1 MLQEH
6 TNEAARILAEAI
18 IESASIYAE
27 TLRDATRQAEQIL
40 SDLQRKYHEEKRKYE
55 EELATLK
62 KAIDEAAP
70 APAPAVP
77 KPVDPKPV
85 NPKPVNP
92 KPAESFSLTKEIEN
106 LSIEQRQTKAERNLK
121 KFTGKRKYAT
131 EQDAQKAFS
140 KNSVELRAMWAA
152 LASIRGI
159 SFYSIEPQPKTASPH
174 PVYKILDKINEYR
187 AKCGHTALTAP
198 TSSPSAASPAEPAP
212 APVPSKATYGVRL
225 TAYKSNEKLKL
236 VKAIK
241 EALSSGLKEAKEI
254 GDKAPDIIAGGL
266 AKNDAETLVEKL
278 TRLGFP
284 CKVVTVPVK

>member
-1 MLQEH
+1 MMSQEH

-40 SDLQRKYHEEKRKYE
+40 SGLQRKYHEEKRKYE

-85 NPKPVNP
+85 RPKPVDPKPVDP
-92 KPAESFSLTKEIEN
+92 KPAESFSLTKEIEK

-121 KFTGKRKYAT
+121 KFTGKRKYVT

-159 SFYSIEPQPKTASPH
+159 SFYSIEPQPNTSSPH

-198 TSSPSAASPAEPAP
+198 
-212 APVPSKATYGVRL
+212 VPSKATYGVRL
-225 TAYKSNEKLKL
+225 TAYNSNEKLKL

-254 GDKAPDIIAGGL
+254 ADKAPDIIAGGL
-266 AKNDAETLVEKL
+266 AKNDAEALVEKL
-278 TRLGFP
+278 TSLGFP

>member
-27 TLRDATRQAEQIL
+27 TLRDAKRQAEQIL
-40 SDLQRKYHEEKRKYE
+40 SGLQKKYHEDKKKYE
-55 EELATLK
+55 DELATLK
-62 KAIDEAAP
+62 KAIAEAAP

-77 KPVDPKPV
+77 KPVVPKPVDPKPV
-85 NPKPVNP
+85 DP

-121 KFTGKRKYAT
+121 KFTGKRKYVT

-174 PVYKILDKINEYR
+174 PVYKILDKINDYR
-187 AKCGHTALTAP
+187 AKCGHTALT
-198 TSSPSAASPAEPAP
+198 

-225 TAYKSNEKLKL
+225 TAYNSNEKLKL

-254 GDKAPDIIAGGL
+254 ADKAPDIIAGGL
-266 AKNDAETLVEKL
+266 AKNDAEALVEKL

>member
-40 SDLQRKYHEEKRKYE
+40 SGLQKKYHEDKKKYE
-55 EELATLK
+55 DELATLK
-62 KAIDEAAP
+62 KAIAEAAP

-159 SFYSIEPQPKTASPH
+159 SFYSIEPQPNTASPH
-174 PVYKILDKINEYR
+174 PVYKILDKINDYR
-187 AKCGHTALTAP
+187 AKCGHTALT
-198 TSSPSAASPAEPAP
+198 

-266 AKNDAETLVEKL
+266 AKNDAEALVEKL

>member
-1 MLQEH
+1 MMSQEH

-40 SDLQRKYHEEKRKYE
+40 SGLQRKYHEEKRKYE

-62 KAIDEAAP
+62 KAIAEAAP

-77 KPVDPKPV
+77 KPVRPKPVDPKPV
-85 NPKPVNP
+85 DP
-92 KPAESFSLTKEIEN
+92 KPAESFSLTKEIEK

-121 KFTGKRKYAT
+121 KFTGKRKYVT

-159 SFYSIEPQPKTASPH
+159 SFYSIEPQPNTSSPH

-198 TSSPSAASPAEPAP
+198 
-212 APVPSKATYGVRL
+212 VPSKATYGVRL
-225 TAYKSNEKLKL
+225 TAYNSNEKLKL

-266 AKNDAETLVEKL
+266 SRNDAEALVEKL
-278 TRLGFP
+278 TSLGFP

>member
-121 KFTGKRKYAT
+121 KFTGKRKYVT

-159 SFYSIEPQPKTASPH
+159 SFYSIEPQPNTSSPH
-174 PVYKILDKINEYR
+174 PVYKILDKINDYR
-187 AKCGHTALTAP
+187 AKCGHTALT
-198 TSSPSAASPAEPAP
+198 

-266 AKNDAETLVEKL
+266 AKNDAEALVEKL

>member
-198 TSSPSAASPAEPAP
+198 
-212 APVPSKATYGVRL
+212 VPSKATYGVRL

-266 AKNDAETLVEKL
+266 AKNDAEALVEKL

>member
-1 MLQEH
+1 MMSQEH

-40 SDLQRKYHEEKRKYE
+40 SGLQRKYHEEKRKYE

-85 NPKPVNP
+85 DPKPVDP

-121 KFTGKRKYAT
+121 KFTGKRKYVT

-159 SFYSIEPQPKTASPH
+159 SFYSIEPQPNTSSPH
-174 PVYKILDKINEYR
+174 PVYKILDKINDYR
-187 AKCGHTALTAP
+187 AKCGHTALT
-198 TSSPSAASPAEPAP
+198 

-225 TAYKSNEKLKL
+225 TAYNSNEKLKL

-254 GDKAPDIIAGGL
+254 ADKAPDIIAGGL
-266 AKNDAETLVEKL
+266 ARNDAEALVEKL
-278 TRLGFP
+278 TSLGFP

>member
-85 NPKPVNP
+85 NPKP
-92 KPAESFSLTKEIEN
+92 AESFSLTKEIEN

-121 KFTGKRKYAT
+121 KFTGKR
-131 EQDAQKAFS
+131 
-140 KNSVELRAMWAA
+140 
-152 LASIRGI
+152 
-159 SFYSIEPQPKTASPH
+159 
-174 PVYKILDKINEYR
+174 
-187 AKCGHTALTAP
+187 
-198 TSSPSAASPAEPAP
+198 
-212 APVPSKATYGVRL
+212 
-225 TAYKSNEKLKL
+225 
-236 VKAIK
+236 
-241 EALSSGLKEAKEI
+241 
-254 GDKAPDIIAGGL
+254 
-266 AKNDAETLVEKL
+266 
-278 TRLGFP
+278 
-284 CKVVTVPVK
+284 

>member
-62 KAIDEAAP
+62 KAIAEAAPAP

-77 KPVDPKPV
+77 KPVDPKPVNPKPV

-121 KFTGKRKYAT
+121 KFTGKRKYVT

-159 SFYSIEPQPKTASPH
+159 SFYSIEPQPNTSSPH
-174 PVYKILDKINEYR
+174 PVYKILDKINDYR
-187 AKCGHTALTAP
+187 AKCGHTALT
-198 TSSPSAASPAEPAP
+198 

-254 GDKAPDIIAGGL
+254 ADKAPDIIAGGS
-266 AKNDAETLVEKL
+266 AKNDAEALVEKL

>member
-1 MLQEH
+1 MMSQEH

-40 SDLQRKYHEEKRKYE
+40 SGLQRKYHEEKRKYE

-62 KAIDEAAP
+62 KAIAEAAP

-77 KPVDPKPV
+77 KPVRPKPV
-85 NPKPVNP
+85 DSKPVDP
-92 KPAESFSLTKEIEN
+92 KPAESFSLTKEIEK

-121 KFTGKRKYAT
+121 KFTGKRKYVT

-159 SFYSIEPQPKTASPH
+159 SFYSIEPQPNTSSPH
-174 PVYKILDKINEYR
+174 PVYKILDKINDYR
-187 AKCGHTALTAP
+187 AKCGHTALT
-198 TSSPSAASPAEPAP
+198 

-225 TAYKSNEKLKL
+225 TAYNSNEKLKL

-266 AKNDAETLVEKL
+266 AKNDAEALVEKL

>member
-1 MLQEH
+1 MMSQEH

-27 TLRDATRQAEQIL
+27 TLRDATRQAEQIF
-40 SDLQRKYHEEKRKYE
+40 SCLQKKYHEDKKKYE
-55 EELATLK
+55 DELATLK
-62 KAIDEAAP
+62 KAIAEA

-77 KPVDPKPV
+77 KPVD
-85 NPKPVNP
+85 P

-106 LSIEQRQTKAERNLK
+106 LSIEQRQTKAERNIR
-121 KFTGKRKYAT
+121 KFTGKRKYVT

-159 SFYSIEPQPKTASPH
+159 SFYSIEPQPNTSSPH
-174 PVYKILDKINEYR
+174 PVYKILDKINGYR
-187 AKCGHTALTAP
+187 AKCGHAALTAP
-198 TSSPSAASPAEPAP
+198 VTSS
-212 APVPSKATYGVRL
+212 VNYGVRL
-225 TAYKSNEKLKL
+225 TAYESNEKLQL

-241 EALSSGLKEAKEI
+241 EALSSGLKEAKSI
-254 GDKAPDIIAGGL
+254 ADKAPDIITGGL
-266 AKNDAETLVEKL
+266 AKNDAEALVEKL

>member
-1 MLQEH
+1 MMSQEH

-40 SDLQRKYHEEKRKYE
+40 SGLQRKYHEEKRKYE

-62 KAIDEAAP
+62 KAIAEAAP

-77 KPVDPKPV
+77 KPVRPKPVDPKPV
-85 NPKPVNP
+85 DP
-92 KPAESFSLTKEIEN
+92 KPAGNFSLTKEIEN
-106 LSIEQRQTKAERNLK
+106 LSIEQRQTKAERNIR
-121 KFTGKRKYAT
+121 KFTGKRKYVT

-159 SFYSIEPQPKTASPH
+159 SFYSIEPQPNTSSPH
-174 PVYKILDKINEYR
+174 PVYKILDKINDYR
-187 AKCGHTALTAP
+187 AKCGHTALT
-198 TSSPSAASPAEPAP
+198 

-225 TAYKSNEKLKL
+225 TAYNSNEKLKL

-266 AKNDAETLVEKL
+266 SRNDAEALVEKL
-278 TRLGFP
+278 TSLGFP

>member
-1 MLQEH
+1 MMSQEH

-40 SDLQRKYHEEKRKYE
+40 SGLQRKYHEEKRKYE

-62 KAIDEAAP
+62 KAIAEAAP

-77 KPVDPKPV
+77 KPVRPKPV
-85 NPKPVNP
+85 DSKPVDP
-92 KPAESFSLTKEIEN
+92 KPAESFSLTKEIEK

-121 KFTGKRKYAT
+121 KFTGKRKYVT

-159 SFYSIEPQPKTASPH
+159 SFYSIEPQPNTSSPH
-174 PVYKILDKINEYR
+174 PVYKILDKINDYR
-187 AKCGHTALTAP
+187 AKCGHTALT
-198 TSSPSAASPAEPAP
+198 

-225 TAYKSNEKLKL
+225 TAYNSNEKLKL

-241 EALSSGLKEAKEI
+241 EALSSGLKEAKSI
-254 GDKAPDIIAGGL
+254 ADKAPDIITGGL
-266 AKNDAETLVEKL
+266 AKNDAEALVEKL

>member
-1 MLQEH
+1 MMSQEH

-27 TLRDATRQAEQIL
+27 TLRDAARQAEQIL
-40 SDLQRKYHEEKRKYE
+40 SCLQKKYHEDKKKYE
-55 EELATLK
+55 DELATLK
-62 KAIDEAAP
+62 KAIAEA

-77 KPVDPKPV
+77 KPVD
-85 NPKPVNP
+85 P

-106 LSIEQRQTKAERNLK
+106 LSIEQRQTKAERNIR
-121 KFTGKRKYAT
+121 KFTGKRKYVT

-159 SFYSIEPQPKTASPH
+159 SFYWIEPQPNTSSPH
-174 PVYKILDKINEYR
+174 PLYKILDKINGYR
-187 AKCGHTALTAP
+187 AKCGHAALTAP
-198 TSSPSAASPAEPAP
+198 VTSS
-212 APVPSKATYGVRL
+212 VTYGVRL
-225 TAYKSNEKLKL
+225 TAYESNEKLQL

-241 EALSSGLKEAKEI
+241 EALSSGLKEAKSI
-254 GDKAPDIIAGGL
+254 ADKAPDIITGGL
-266 AKNDAETLVEKL
+266 AKNDAEALVEKL
-278 TRLGFP
+278 TGLGFP

>member
-40 SDLQRKYHEEKRKYE
+40 SGLQKKYHEDKKKYE
-55 EELATLK
+55 DELATLK
-62 KAIDEAAP
+62 KAIAEAAP

-121 KFTGKRKYAT
+121 KFTGKRKYVT

-159 SFYSIEPQPKTASPH
+159 SFYSIEPQPNTSSPH
-174 PVYKILDKINEYR
+174 PVYKILDKINDYR
-187 AKCGHTALTAP
+187 AKCGHTALT
-198 TSSPSAASPAEPAP
+198 

-266 AKNDAETLVEKL
+266 AKNDAEALVEKL

>member
-121 KFTGKRKYAT
+121 KFTGKRKYVT

-198 TSSPSAASPAEPAP
+198 
-212 APVPSKATYGVRL
+212 VPSKATYGVRL

-254 GDKAPDIIAGGL
+254 ADKAPDIIAGGL
-266 AKNDAETLVEKL
+266 AKNDAEALVEKL

>member
-1 MLQEH
+1 MMSQEH

-40 SDLQRKYHEEKRKYE
+40 SGLQRKYHEEKRKYE

-62 KAIDEAAP
+62 KAIAEAAP

-77 KPVDPKPV
+77 KPVRPKPVDPKPV
-85 NPKPVNP
+85 RPKPVDPKPVDP
-92 KPAESFSLTKEIEN
+92 KPAESFSLTKEIEK

-121 KFTGKRKYAT
+121 KFTGKRKYVT

-159 SFYSIEPQPKTASPH
+159 SFYSIEPQPNTSSPH
-174 PVYKILDKINEYR
+174 PVYKILDKINDYR
-187 AKCGHTALTAP
+187 AKCGHTALT
-198 TSSPSAASPAEPAP
+198 

-225 TAYKSNEKLKL
+225 TAYNSNEKLKL

-266 AKNDAETLVEKL
+266 AKNDAEALVEKL

>member
-1 MLQEH
+1 MMSQEH

-40 SDLQRKYHEEKRKYE
+40 SCLQKKYHEDKKKYE
-55 EELATLK
+55 DELATLK
-62 KAIDEAAP
+62 KAIAEA

-77 KPVDPKPV
+77 KPVD
-85 NPKPVNP
+85 P

-106 LSIEQRQTKAERNLK
+106 LSIEQRQTKAERNIR
-121 KFTGKRKYAT
+121 KFTGKRKYVT

-159 SFYSIEPQPKTASPH
+159 SFYWIEPQPNTSSPH
-174 PVYKILDKINEYR
+174 PVYKILDKINGYR
-187 AKCGHTALTAP
+187 AKCGHAALTAP
-198 TSSPSAASPAEPAP
+198 VTSS
-212 APVPSKATYGVRL
+212 VTYGVRL
-225 TAYKSNEKLKL
+225 TAYESNEKLQL

-241 EALSSGLKEAKEI
+241 EALSSGLKEAKSI
-254 GDKAPDIIAGGL
+254 ADKAPDIITGGL
-266 AKNDAETLVEKL
+266 AKNDAEALVEKL
-278 TRLGFP
+278 TGLGFP

>member
-1 MLQEH
+1 MMSQEH

-40 SDLQRKYHEEKRKYE
+40 SCLQKKYHEDKKKYE
-55 EELATLK
+55 DELATLK
-62 KAIDEAAP
+62 KAIAEA

-77 KPVDPKPV
+77 KPVDPKP
-85 NPKPVNP
+85 
-92 KPAESFSLTKEIEN
+92 AESFSLTKEIEK
-106 LSIEQRQTKAERNLK
+106 LSIEQRQTKAERNIR
-121 KFTGKRKYAT
+121 KFTGKRKYVT

-159 SFYSIEPQPKTASPH
+159 SFYWIEPQPNTSSPH
-174 PVYKILDKINEYR
+174 PLYKILDKINGYR
-187 AKCGHTALTAP
+187 AKCGHAALTAP
-198 TSSPSAASPAEPAP
+198 VTSS
-212 APVPSKATYGVRL
+212 VTYGVRL
-225 TAYKSNEKLKL
+225 TAYESNEKLQL

-241 EALSSGLKEAKEI
+241 EALSSGLKEAKSI
-254 GDKAPDIIAGGL
+254 ADKAPDIITGGL
-266 AKNDAETLVEKL
+266 AKNDAEALVEKL

>member
-1 MLQEH
+1 MMSQEH

-27 TLRDATRQAEQIL
+27 TLRDAARQAEQIF
-40 SDLQRKYHEEKRKYE
+40 SCLQKKYHEDKKKYE
-55 EELATLK
+55 DELATLK
-62 KAIDEAAP
+62 KAIAEA

-85 NPKPVNP
+85 DP

-106 LSIEQRQTKAERNLK
+106 LSIEQRQTKAERNIR
-121 KFTGKRKYAT
+121 KFTGKRKYVT

-159 SFYSIEPQPKTASPH
+159 SFYWIEPQPNTSSPH
-174 PVYKILDKINEYR
+174 PLYKILDKINGYR
-187 AKCGHTALTAP
+187 AKCGHAALTAP
-198 TSSPSAASPAEPAP
+198 VTSS
-212 APVPSKATYGVRL
+212 VTYGVRL
-225 TAYKSNEKLKL
+225 TAYESNEKLQL

-241 EALSSGLKEAKEI
+241 EALSSGLKEAKSI
-254 GDKAPDIIAGGL
+254 ADKAPDIITGGL
-266 AKNDAETLVEKL
+266 AKNDAEALVEKL
-278 TRLGFP
+278 TGLGFP

>member
-62 KAIDEAAP
+62 KAIAEAAP

-77 KPVDPKPV
+77 KPVD
-85 NPKPVNP
+85 PKPVNP

-174 PVYKILDKINEYR
+174 PVYKILDKINDYR
-187 AKCGHTALTAP
+187 AKCGHTALT
-198 TSSPSAASPAEPAP
+198 

-266 AKNDAETLVEKL
+266 ARNDAETLVEKL

>member
-27 TLRDATRQAEQIL
+27 TLRDAKRQAEQIL
-40 SDLQRKYHEEKRKYE
+40 SGLQKKYHEDKKKYE
-55 EELATLK
+55 DELATLK
-62 KAIDEAAP
+62 KAIAEA

-121 KFTGKRKYAT
+121 KFTGKRKYVT

-174 PVYKILDKINEYR
+174 PVYKILDKINDYR
-187 AKCGHTALTAP
+187 AKCGHTALT
-198 TSSPSAASPAEPAP
+198 

-266 AKNDAETLVEKL
+266 AKNDAEALVEKL
-278 TRLGFP
+278 TSLGFP

>member
-159 SFYSIEPQPKTASPH
+159 SFYSIEPQPNTSSPH
-174 PVYKILDKINEYR
+174 PVYKILDKINDYR

-198 TSSPSAASPAEPAP
+198 TSS
-212 APVPSKATYGVRL
+212 KATYGVRL
-225 TAYKSNEKLKL
+225 TAYNSNEKLKL

-241 EALSSGLKEAKEI
+241 EALSSGLKEAKSI
-254 GDKAPDIIAGGL
+254 ADKAPDIIAGGL
-266 AKNDAETLVEKL
+266 AKNDAEALVEKL
-278 TRLGFP
+278 TSLGFP

>member
-1 MLQEH
+1 MMSQEH

-27 TLRDATRQAEQIL
+27 TLRDATRQAEKIL
-40 SDLQRKYHEEKRKYE
+40 SGLQRKYHEEKRKYE

-77 KPVDPKPV
+77 KPVRPKPVDPKPV
-85 NPKPVNP
+85 DP
-92 KPAESFSLTKEIEN
+92 KPAESFSLTKEIEK
-106 LSIEQRQTKAERNLK
+106 LSIEQRQTKAERNIR
-121 KFTGKRKYAT
+121 KFTGKRKYVT

-159 SFYSIEPQPKTASPH
+159 SFYSIEPQPNTSSPH

-198 TSSPSAASPAEPAP
+198 
-212 APVPSKATYGVRL
+212 VPSKATYGVRL
-225 TAYKSNEKLKL
+225 TAYNSNEKLKL

-266 AKNDAETLVEKL
+266 AKKDAEALVEKL
-278 TRLGFP
+278 TSLGFP

>member
-1 MLQEH
+1 MMSQEH

-40 SDLQRKYHEEKRKYE
+40 SGLQRKYHEEKRKYE

-62 KAIDEAAP
+62 KAIAEAAP

-77 KPVDPKPV
+77 KPVRPKPVDPKPV
-85 NPKPVNP
+85 NPKPT
-92 KPAESFSLTKEIEN
+92 ESFSLTKEIEN

-121 KFTGKRKYAT
+121 KFTGKRKYVT

-159 SFYSIEPQPKTASPH
+159 SFYSIEPQPNTSSPH

-198 TSSPSAASPAEPAP
+198 
-212 APVPSKATYGVRL
+212 VPSKATYGVRL
-225 TAYKSNEKLKL
+225 TAYNSNEKLKL

-254 GDKAPDIIAGGL
+254 ADKAPDIIAGGL
-266 AKNDAETLVEKL
+266 AKNDAEALVEKL
-278 TRLGFP
+278 TSLGFP

>member
-1 MLQEH
+1 MMSQEH

-40 SDLQRKYHEEKRKYE
+40 SGLQRKYHEEKRKYE

-62 KAIDEAAP
+62 KAIAEAAP

-77 KPVDPKPV
+77 KPVRPKPVDPKPV
-85 NPKPVNP
+85 DP
-92 KPAESFSLTKEIEN
+92 KPAESFSLTKEIEI
-106 LSIEQRQTKAERNLK
+106 LSIEQRQTKAERNIR
-121 KFTGKRKYAT
+121 KFTGKRKYVT

-159 SFYSIEPQPKTASPH
+159 SFYSIEPQPNTSSPH

-198 TSSPSAASPAEPAP
+198 
-212 APVPSKATYGVRL
+212 VPSKATYGVRL
-225 TAYKSNEKLKL
+225 TAYNSNEKLKL

-254 GDKAPDIIAGGL
+254 ADKAPDIIAGGL
-266 AKNDAETLVEKL
+266 ARNDAEALVEKL
-278 TRLGFP
+278 TSLGFP

>member
-1 MLQEH
+1 MMSQEH

-40 SDLQRKYHEEKRKYE
+40 SGLQRKYHEEKRKYE

-62 KAIDEAAP
+62 KAIAEAAP

-77 KPVDPKPV
+77 KPVRPKPVDPKPV
-85 NPKPVNP
+85 DP
-92 KPAESFSLTKEIEN
+92 KPAESFSLTKEIEK
-106 LSIEQRQTKAERNLK
+106 LSIEQRQTKAERNIR
-121 KFTGKRKYAT
+121 KFTGKRKYVT

-159 SFYSIEPQPKTASPH
+159 SFYSIEPQPNTSSPH
-174 PVYKILDKINEYR
+174 PVYKILDKINDYR
-187 AKCGHTALTAP
+187 AKCGHAALT
-198 TSSPSAASPAEPAP
+198 

-225 TAYKSNEKLKL
+225 TAYNSNEKLKL

-254 GDKAPDIIAGGL
+254 ADKAPDIIAGGL
-266 AKNDAETLVEKL
+266 AKNDAEALVEKL
-278 TRLGFP
+278 TSLGFP

>member
-1 MLQEH
+1 MMSQEH

-18 IESASIYAE
+18 LESASIYAE

-40 SDLQRKYHEEKRKYE
+40 SGLQRKYHEEKRKYE

-62 KAIDEAAP
+62 KAIAEAAP

-77 KPVDPKPV
+77 KPVRPKPVDPKPV
-85 NPKPVNP
+85 RPKPVDPKPVDP
-92 KPAESFSLTKEIEN
+92 KPAESFSLTKEIEK

-121 KFTGKRKYAT
+121 KFTGKRKYVT

-159 SFYSIEPQPKTASPH
+159 SFYWIEPQPNTSSPH
-174 PVYKILDKINEYR
+174 PLYKILDKINVYR
-187 AKCGHTALTAP
+187 AKCGHAALTAP
-198 TSSPSAASPAEPAP
+198 VTSS
-212 APVPSKATYGVRL
+212 VTYGVRL
-225 TAYKSNEKLKL
+225 TAYESNEKLQL

-241 EALSSGLKEAKEI
+241 EALSSGLKEAKSI
-254 GDKAPDIIAGGL
+254 ADKAPDIITGGL
-266 AKNDAETLVEKL
+266 AKNDAEALVEKL
-278 TRLGFP
+278 TGLGFP

>member
-1 MLQEH
+1 MMSQEH

-40 SDLQRKYHEEKRKYE
+40 SGLQRKYHEEKRKYE

-62 KAIDEAAP
+62 KAIDEAAL

-85 NPKPVNP
+85 DP
-92 KPAESFSLTKEIEN
+92 KPAESFSLTKEIEK
-106 LSIEQRQTKAERNLK
+106 LSIEQRQTKAERNIR
-121 KFTGKRKYAT
+121 KFTGKRKYVT

-159 SFYSIEPQPKTASPH
+159 SFYSIEPQPNTSSPH
-174 PVYKILDKINEYR
+174 PVYKILDKINDYR
-187 AKCGHTALTAP
+187 AKCGHTALT
-198 TSSPSAASPAEPAP
+198 

-225 TAYKSNEKLKL
+225 TAYNSNEKLKL
-236 VKAIK
+236 VKAVK

-254 GDKAPDIIAGGL
+254 ADKAPDIIAGGL
-266 AKNDAETLVEKL
+266 ARNDAEALVEKL
-278 TRLGFP
+278 TSLGFP

>member
-1 MLQEH
+1 MMSQEH

-40 SDLQRKYHEEKRKYE
+40 SCLQKKYHEDKKKYE
-55 EELATLK
+55 DELATLK
-62 KAIDEAAP
+62 KAIAEA

-85 NPKPVNP
+85 DPKPADPKPVDP

-121 KFTGKRKYAT
+121 KFTGKRKYVT

-174 PVYKILDKINEYR
+174 PVYKILDKINDYR
-187 AKCGHTALTAP
+187 AKCGHTALT
-198 TSSPSAASPAEPAP
+198 

-225 TAYKSNEKLKL
+225 TAYNSNEKLKL

-254 GDKAPDIIAGGL
+254 ADKAPDIIAGGL
-266 AKNDAETLVEKL
+266 ARNDAEALVEKL
-278 TRLGFP
+278 TSLARLLPFRSNELIIP
-284 CKVVTVPVK
+284 

>member
-85 NPKPVNP
+85 DPKPVNPKPVDP

-121 KFTGKRKYAT
+121 KFTGKRKYVT

-174 PVYKILDKINEYR
+174 PVYKILDKINDYR
-187 AKCGHTALTAP
+187 AKCGHTALT
-198 TSSPSAASPAEPAP
+198 

-266 AKNDAETLVEKL
+266 AKNDAEALVEKL
-278 TRLGFP
+278 TSLGFP
-284 CKVVTVPVK
+284 CKVVTVPGK

>member
-1 MLQEH
+1 MMSQEH

-40 SDLQRKYHEEKRKYE
+40 SGLQKKYHEDKKKYE
-55 EELATLK
+55 DELATLK
-62 KAIDEAAP
+62 KAIAEA

-121 KFTGKRKYAT
+121 KFTGKRKYVT

-174 PVYKILDKINEYR
+174 PVYKILDKINDYR
-187 AKCGHTALTAP
+187 AKCGHTALT
-198 TSSPSAASPAEPAP
+198 

-241 EALSSGLKEAKEI
+241 EALSLGLKEAKEI

-266 AKNDAETLVEKL
+266 AKNDAEALVEKL

>member
-1 MLQEH
+1 MMSQEH

-40 SDLQRKYHEEKRKYE
+40 SGLQRKYHEEKRKYE

-77 KPVDPKPV
+77 KPVRPKPVDPKPV
-85 NPKPVNP
+85 RPKPVDPKPVDP
-92 KPAESFSLTKEIEN
+92 KPAESFSLTKEIEK

-121 KFTGKRKYAT
+121 KFTGKRKYVT

-159 SFYSIEPQPKTASPH
+159 SFYSIEPQPNTSSPH
-174 PVYKILDKINEYR
+174 PVYKILDKINDYR
-187 AKCGHTALTAP
+187 AKCGHTALT
-198 TSSPSAASPAEPAP
+198 

-225 TAYKSNEKLKL
+225 TAYNSNEKLKL

-266 AKNDAETLVEKL
+266 AKNDAEALVEKL

>member
-1 MLQEH
+1 MMSQEH

-40 SDLQRKYHEEKRKYE
+40 SGLQRKYHEEKRKYE

-77 KPVDPKPV
+77 KPVDPKP
-85 NPKPVNP
+85 
-92 KPAESFSLTKEIEN
+92 AESFSLTKEIEN
-106 LSIEQRQTKAERNLK
+106 LSIEQRQTKAERNIR
-121 KFTGKRKYAT
+121 KFTGKRKYVT

-159 SFYSIEPQPKTASPH
+159 SFYSIEPQPNTSSPH

-198 TSSPSAASPAEPAP
+198 
-212 APVPSKATYGVRL
+212 VPSKATYGVRL
-225 TAYKSNEKLKL
+225 TAYNSNEKLKL
-236 VKAIK
+236 VKAVK

-254 GDKAPDIIAGGL
+254 ADKAPDIIAGGL
-266 AKNDAETLVEKL
+266 AKNDAEALVEKL
-278 TRLGFP
+278 TSLGFP

>member
-1 MLQEH
+1 MMSQEH

-40 SDLQRKYHEEKRKYE
+40 SGLQRKYHEEKRKYE

-85 NPKPVNP
+85 DPKPVDP

-106 LSIEQRQTKAERNLK
+106 LSIEQRQTKAERNIR
-121 KFTGKRKYAT
+121 KFTGKRKYVT

-159 SFYSIEPQPKTASPH
+159 SFYSIEPQPNTSSPH

-198 TSSPSAASPAEPAP
+198 
-212 APVPSKATYGVRL
+212 VPSKATYGVRL
-225 TAYKSNEKLKL
+225 TAYNSNEKLKL

-254 GDKAPDIIAGGL
+254 ADKAPDIIAGGL
-266 AKNDAETLVEKL
+266 ARNDAEALVEKL
-278 TRLGFP
+278 TSLGFP
-284 CKVVTVPVK
+284 CKVVTVPGK